1 MCNHT
6 ITRLAYGPIFFI
18 MFVSGIC
25 IGSIIGLT
33 FALMDRAAIG
43 IFGSTFIALVAGLTS
58 GCLGLIYTAV
68 FNTLA
73 PAIGGITLKIQLL
86 PVVAEDNV
94 NLQSPN
100 DNSSH

>member
-1 MCNHT
+1 MYNHT

-43 IFGSTFIALVAGLTS
+43 ILGGTFIALMS
-58 GCLGLIYTAV
+58 GLISVFFGLLYTAV

-73 PAIGGITLKIQLL
+73 PAIGGITLKIEVL
-86 PVVAEDNV
+86 PITKDTMD
-94 NLQSPN
+94 LPSP
-100 DNSSH
+100 DDLSY